1 MRVAAAPHYPAE
13 PRALVGTDVLA
24 LLTDEEQRGK
34 IGTTVRQLFA
44 TADAAQFGTQP
55 PDGRDLLAAHAD
67 IESMLSRLEAMLCR

>member
-1 MRVAAAPHYPAE
+1 
-13 PRALVGTDVLA
+13 LVGTDVLA

-55 PDGRDLLAAHAD
+55 LDGRDLLAAHAD
-67 IESMLSRLEAMLCR
+67 IERMLSRLEAMLCR